1 MSTLHPLLDP
11 ETPRETGIIRH
22 LGDADA
28 EFVAAREGA
37 GIFELS
43 HRDRLLFEGAD
54 CAAFLNRLLTYEITG
69 LSPGEGAR
77 PFLLD
82 SRGRIRAAF
91 NLLCLAA
98 DRFWVDTGPGD
109 GDDLCSALDMYH
121 FGERFQMSPLT
132 THTVLSV
139 QGGNAKTVLTDAGL
153 PTPEQP
159 WTHAHADT
167 AIGAVRVARIDRA
180 RGPGYDLWMA
190 PETAPGCVAALE
202 AAGGRAAGADAL
214 EMLRVEAGR
223 ADSPTEFG
231 EHASPLELDAFDG
244 LTDAKGCYPGQE
256 VIERT
261 ISLGKP
267 PRKLV
272 PISLEGAADT
282 GASLMDGER
291 SVGTLTSVA
300 QLPGPQWVALALI
313 KRRSADADAWT
324 CGDGLARR
332 R

>member
-11 ETPRETGIIRH
+11 GTPREAGIIRH

-43 HRDRLLFEGAD
+43 HRERLLFEGED
-54 CAAFLNRLLTYEITG
+54 CAAFLNRLLTYEVTG
-69 LSPGEGAR
+69 LTSGEGAR

-82 SRGRIRAAF
+82 ARGRIRAAF
-91 NLLCLAA
+91 NLLCLTAE
-98 DRFWVDTGPGD
+98 RFWVDTAPGH
-109 GDDLCSALDMYH
+109 GEGLCSALDMYH
-121 FGERFQMSPLT
+121 FGERFQTSPLA
-132 THTVLSV
+132 THTALSV
-139 QGGNAKTVLTDAGL
+139 QGAKAKAVLTTAGL
-153 PTPEQP
+153 PTPERP
-159 WTHAHADT
+159 WSHVQAEFAAET
-167 AIGAVRVARIDRA
+167 VRVARIDRA
-180 RGPGYDLWMA
+180 RGAGYDLWLA
-190 PETAPGCVAALE
+190 PKAVPACLAALE

-231 EHASPLELDAFDG
+231 EHASPLELDAVDG

-272 PISLEGAADT
+272 PIALEGAADA

-300 QLPGPQWVALALI
+300 QLPGSQWVALALI